1 MAKKKVEALDE
12 IIIVG
17 AQEHNL
23 KNITVRIPKNELT
36 VLTGVSGSGK
46 SSLAFDTLY
55 AEGQRRYVESLS
67 SYARQFLGQMEKPHY
82 EQIRGLAPT
91 ISIEQKTSSKNPRST
106 VGTITEIYDYLR
118 VLFARVGV
126 QHCTKCG
133 NEVTRQSAEQI
144 ARNISEFPKGNKALI
159 LSPVIKNK
167 KGEHREIIES
177 LKHEG
182 FVRARIDGLVV
193 DLDSDIRLK
202 KTFKHSIDLVVDRLV
217 LNGWDDRLIEAVE
230 TGLKFGSGK
239 LTLQIVDG
247 EEYLYSEDLACPEC
261 SLSFPELSPQSFS
274 FNSPLGMCVK
284 CNGLGW
290 RLEMDAEKVLE
301 DENLSLKEGALIP
314 WARRMKRGRGW
325 SFRFVKALCDGYE
338 VDMNMPWKKIPKA
351 KKDMLLY
358 GTGLGSFKMGR
369 RRRNMSY
376 PGLLNNMMAKFLEAT
391 SDKIKEHYNQYL
403 TYQFCDNCEGTR
415 LRKESRAVKC
425 GGRLLEEIVSM
436 TIDESAEALE
446 TLKLSGNQ
454 KKIAKELMKELGGRL
469 GFLLDVGLNYLSL
482 DRSGPTLSGGESQR
496 IRLASQV
503 GSELTGVVYVL
514 DEPSIGLHPRDNA
527 RLIKTLKHLRDIGNT
542 VVVVEHDQETI
553 EAADHMIDFGPGAGR
568 FGGEVVFA
576 GTPADCKKN
585 KDSLTGAYLS
595 GRKKIEY
602 PAQRR
607 KGNGKT
613 LTVQGAKGN
622 NLKNIDVDFPLGCF
636 IAVTGV
642 SGAGKSSLINDILY
656 PATMKHLHD
665 SAGKIA
671 EHKAIKGL
679 KHIDKVIRI
688 DQSPI
693 GRTPRS
699 NPATY
704 VKLFDP
710 IRELFSQ
717 LKQSKVAGY
726 TPGRFSFNVKGGR
739 CEACSGDGMRRI
751 EMHFLPDIFVTCE
764 ECGGKRFNEST
775 LRIKFK
781 SLNIAEVLDLTVGE
795 ALEVF
800 ATHPNINKKLQT
812 LVDVGL
818 DYVKLGQPS
827 TTLSGGEAQ
836 RIKLS
841 RELAKRQTGQTLYL
855 LDEPTTGLHF
865 DDVRK
870 LLIVLQRLVE
880 QGNTVVVIE
889 HNLDVIKC
897 SDHVIDIGPDG
908 GKAGGKLIAEGT
920 PEEVSKNKKS
930 RTGPFLKAL
939 LSAPKTKKKKK
950 KQS

>member
-1 MAKKKVEALDE
+1 MAKKKLEALNE
-12 IIIVG
+12 IIIAG
-17 AQEHNL
+17 AEEHNL
-23 KNITVRIPKNELT
+23 KHITVNIPKNQLT

-82 EQIRGLAPT
+82 EHIRGLAPT
-91 ISIEQKTSSKNPRST
+91 ISIEQKSTSKNPRST
-106 VGTITEIYDYLR
+106 VGTITEIYDYMR

-133 NEVTRQSAEQI
+133 QEVSRQSAEQI
-144 ARNISEFPKGNKALI
+144 ARSISKFPKNTKAYI
-159 LSPVIKNK
+159 LSPVLKNK
-167 KGEHREIIES
+167 KGEHKEIIDS

-182 FVRARIDGLVV
+182 FVRARIDGMVV
-193 DLDSDIRLK
+193 DLESDIRLK
-202 KTFKHSIDLVVDRLV
+202 KTVKHNIDLVVDRIV
-217 LNGWDDRLIEAVE
+217 INGWDERLIEAVE
-230 TGLKFGSGK
+230 TGLRFGSGK
-239 LTLQIVDG
+239 LTLQVMEGD
-247 EEYLYSEDLACPEC
+247 EHLYSEDLACPTC
-261 SLSFPELSPQSFS
+261 SLSFPELSPQAFS
-274 FNSPLGMCVK
+274 FNSPLGMCVA
-284 CNGLGW
+284 CNGLGK
-290 RLEMDAEKVLE
+290 RLEMDKAKVVD
-301 DENLSLKEGALIP
+301 DENKSLKEGALIP
-314 WARRMKRGRGW
+314 WARRMKRGAGW
-325 SFRFVKALCDGYE
+325 SYRFVKALCDSYD
-338 VDMNMPWKKIPKA
+338 VDLHTPWKNIPKE
-351 KKDMLLY
+351 KQNMLLY
-358 GTGLGSFKMGR
+358 GQGLGSFKMGR

-376 PGLLNNMMAKFLEAT
+376 PGLLNNMMAKYLEAT
-391 SDKIKEHYNQYL
+391 SDKVKDHYNQYL
-403 TYQFCDNCEGTR
+403 TYQFCDSCEGSR
-415 LRKESRAVKC
+415 LRKESRSVKC
-425 GGRLLEEIVSM
+425 GGRTLEDIVSM
-436 TIDESAEALE
+436 TIADADKALK
-446 TLKLSGNQ
+446 TLVLKGNQ
-454 KKIAKELMKELGGRL
+454 KKIAKEILKELGGRL
-469 GFLLDVGLNYLSL
+469 GFLLDVGLEYLTL

-514 DEPSIGLHPRDNA
+514 DEPSIGLHQRDNT

-576 GTPADCKKN
+576 GTPKDCKKS
-585 KDSLTGAYLS
+585 KTSLTGAYLS
-595 GRKKIEY
+595 GRESIEM
-602 PAQRR
+602 PGERR
-607 KGNGKT
+607 KGNGK
-613 LTVQGAKGN
+613 LLVVHGAKEN
-622 NLKNIDVDFPLGCF
+622 NLKGEDVSFPLGCLV
-636 IAVTGV
+636 AVSGV
-642 SGAGKSSLINDILY
+642 SGAGKSTLINDILY
-656 PATMKHLHD
+656 PAIMTHLHGSTD
-665 SAGKIA
+665 KCGQHKKIT
-671 EHKAIKGL
+671 GL

-764 ECGGKRFNEST
+764 ECGGKRFNDTT

-781 SLNIAEVLDLTVGE
+781 ERNISDVLNLSVGE

-800 ATHPNINKKLQT
+800 ANHPLIAKKLQT

-841 RELAKRQTGQTLYL
+841 RELSKRQTGKTLYL

-870 LLIVLQRLVE
+870 LLIVLQRLVD
-880 QGNTVVVIE
+880 QGNTVLVIE

-897 SDHVIDIGPDG
+897 ADHIVDMGPDG
-908 GKAGGKLIAEGT
+908 GNAGGHVVAEGT
-920 PEEVSKNKKS
+920 PEKVARSRKS
-930 RTGPFLKAL
+930 RTAPFLKRL
-939 LSAPKTKKKKK
+939 LVKK
-950 KQS
+950 